1 MTVVMITVVVA
12 AFLGMAGMMP
22 RSFCMPGSFLRTTC
36 ISDGVGIVTSRL
48 AIVTML
54 GGVVCAVV
62 GGIRMTGTGVGIRLI
77 VIGMMAVAGSVFITG
92 VGRQHKDKGSKC
104 NNGFHK
110 WIGFS
115 LPDVKDL
122 DFIRWLC
129 VRPCI
134 HYS

>member
-1 MTVVMITVVVA
+1 MMTTVVA

-22 RSFCMPGSFLRTTC
+22 SSLCMPGSFLHTTC
-36 ISDGVGIVTSRL
+36 ISDGVGIVASRV

-54 GGVVCAVV
+54 GGMVCVVV
-62 GGIRMTGTGVGIRLI
+62 GGIRMTGTGVCIRLI
-77 VIGMMAVAGSVFITG
+77 VIGMMAVAGSVLITG
-92 VGRQHKDKGSKC
+92 AGRQHKDKGSKR

-115 LPDVKDL
+115 LRDVKDL

-129 VRPCI
+129 VRPYI
-134 HYS
+134 HCF